1 MKKVGEINVTV
12 KSNKVYII
20 PFVGLKLGVH
30 KFEYDITDAFFDSI
44 DYSIID
50 KGNVKVELSLEKKET
65 MLLGEF
71 SLKGKVETNCNR
83 CNDPCEV
90 KIKASYKLVYK
101 FGTEESDDE
110 SLIVIQPEEFE
121 INVQETILELITVSL
136 PVRAVHKKGE
146 CNEEMMAILN
156 EYILVSEDENS
167 KEDDST
173 SESDDDQFIDP
184 RWAALKKLK

>member
-156 EYILVSEDENS
+156 EYILVSDDEDS
-167 KEDDST
+167 KENDSM
-173 SESDDDQFIDP
+173 SESDDDQLIDP